1 VTVPAWLVALIVAVA
16 VYALAVLGLAVAGR
30 RTHAVALARFI
41 PDCVVLVRRLAAD
54 PRLPRWTRWLLLATI
69 AYLVVPIDLV
79 PDVVPVAG
87 QLDDAIVV
95 GLVLRAVVR
104 AAGPDVV
111 REAWPGPEPGL
122 RAVLLV
128 ATGRRGAAAQEP

>member
-1 VTVPAWLVALIVAVA
+1 MPGWAIGLLVALGL
-16 VYALAVLGLAVAGR
+16 YALAVLALALAGR

-41 PDCVVLVRRLAAD
+41 PDCVVLVKRLSTD
-54 PRLPRWTRWLLLATI
+54 PRLPRRTRWLLLATVV
-69 AYLVVPIDLV
+69 YLLIPIDLV

-87 QLDDAIVV
+87 ALDDAIVV

-111 REAWPGPEPGL
+111 RAAWPGPEPGL

-128 ATGRRGAAAQEP
+128 ATGRRGGAPQGP

>member
-1 VTVPAWLVALIVAVA
+1 MPGWLVGLLVAA
-16 VYALAVLGLAVAGR
+16 GVYALAVLALAVAGR

-41 PDCVVLVRRLAAD
+41 PDCVVLVRRLAVD
-54 PRLPRWTRWLLLATI
+54 PRLPRWTRWLLLATLG
-69 AYLVVPIDLV
+69 YLVIPIDLV

-87 QLDDAIVV
+87 ALDDAIVV

-104 AAGPDVV
+104 AAGPEAI

-128 ATGRRGAAAQEP
+128 ATGRGGAASEGS

>member
-1 VTVPAWLVALIVAVA
+1 VPAWLIAVVAVVA
-16 VYALAVLGLAVAGR
+16 FYALAVLALALAGR

-41 PDCVVLVRRLAAD
+41 PDCVVLLRRLAAD
-54 PRLPRWTRWLLLATI
+54 PALPRRTRWLLAAGI
-69 AYLVVPIDLV
+69 AYLLLPFDLV
-79 PDVVPVAG
+79 PDFVPVAG

-95 GLVLRAVVR
+95 GLILRAVVR

-111 REAWPGPEPGL
+111 RAAWPGPEPGL

-128 ATGRRGAAAQEP
+128 AAGRRGAAAQQP